1 MKIAVVVN
9 SLKVGGMERV
19 AVNLTN
25 AFHKAGH
32 DVELIY
38 LKDRPI
44 ELQPDDPSVPVH
56 LFDVKKAALLTGF
69 GALWMMA
76 CRLANIFARKSYA
89 RFFAYAECKAFA
101 KSLSA
106 LEASNNTKFDLIVF
120 RGHGTF
126 EHVWPLQDPRFVF
139 VCESVQ
145 GQHHYGRFSQRAFQ
159 GIYGNRNMVCI
170 SQGVMENFQAI
181 TKLHDIHPRS
191 ATLISNPLEYDRIAE
206 QSQADK
212 NHLHPRPYILG
223 LGRLSPIKNVPL
235 LVEAYHILVNRFGV
249 TQDLVIVGE
258 GRERAAIEE
267 KVAQLGLSNRVFLKG
282 QQMPPYPWFAHAD
295 LFTLSS
301 KSEGLGMVLIEAL
314 ACGAPVAATRCPGGV
329 SQIMQGPLSD
339 YLADMTPEAL
349 AQAMYNAL
357 TTPHDEAYQ
366 AAVQSSLAQFDGQ
379 RIVQTY
385 LDTFTT
391 DAMQ

>member
-1 MKIAVVVN
+1 MRIAVVVN

-32 DVELIY
+32 HVELLY
-38 LKDRPI
+38 LKNRPV
-44 ELQPDDPSVPVH
+44 ELQPDDPTIPIH
-56 LFDVKKAALLTGF
+56 LFDVKKDVLRTGL
-69 GALWMMA
+69 GALWMAA
-76 CRLANIFARKSYA
+76 CRIANLFARKSYA
-89 RFFAYAECKAFA
+89 RLFAYAECRAFA
-101 KSLSA
+101 KRLQQ
-106 LEASNNTKFDLIVF
+106 LESRNGAEFDLIVF

-145 GQHHYGRFSQRAFQ
+145 GKYHYGRLSQRAFQ
-159 GIYGNRNMVCI
+159 GIYGHRQMVCI
-170 SQGVMENFQAI
+170 SQGVMDNFQAI
-181 TKLHDIHPRS
+181 TQLHGITPRS

-212 NHLHPRPYILG
+212 NSLHPRPYILG

-235 LVEAYHILVNRFGV
+235 LIEAYHLLVERYDIP
-249 TQDLVIVGE
+249 QDLVIVGE
-258 GRERAAIEE
+258 GRERTAIEH
-267 KVAQLGLSNRVFLKG
+267 KISQLGLEHRVFLKG

-301 KSEGLGMVLIEAL
+301 KSEGLGMVVIEAL

-329 SQIMQGPLSD
+329 TQIMQGPLSHF
-339 YLADMTPEAL
+339 LAEMTPEAL
-349 AQAMYNAL
+349 AHAMYQAL
-357 TTPHDEAYQ
+357 TTPRDDIYQ

-385 LDTFTT
+385 LDTFTSKLVK
-391 DAMQ
+391 